1 MKFPIYEKIKNVPN
15 HQPDYIQCG
24 DIIEKNKS
32 SIFQQATLDH
42 RMVNSLINLM
52 PVPYFPTIITRFS
65 LLNHNKPPFT
75 GDFPQKNIFKPH
87 QITINHQF
95 SSENHGFSL
104 PFLHSSTISTASA
117 EPHQHLLRLLPGV
130 SGDAK
135 SGAAG
140 TDVGVEAAVEV
151 EPAAFVMCI
160 CCILYINIY
169 IYCIYIY
176 IYICMSCILLLYI
189 YFV

>member
-15 HQPDYIQCG
+15 HQPHYIQCG

-32 SIFQQATLDH
+32 SIFQQATFDH

-75 GDFPQKNIFKPH
+75 GDFPQKTSLNPIKSPFFIGKSWIFPA
-87 QITINHQF
+87 IP
-95 SSENHGFSL
+95 
-104 PFLHSSTISTASA
+104 PFIDYLNRA

-130 SGDAK
+130 SGDAG
-135 SGAAG
+135 GAAG

-160 CCILYINIY
+160 CCILYIY
-169 IYCIYIY
+169 ISNPCWNSDQTWVSDSIGTKTKTQD
-176 IYICMSCILLLYI
+176 
-189 YFV
+189 